1 MRARPCS
8 HQILVQEPVKQVFAS
23 FLFRREPSRVIGI
36 GGQSTLHGNANVLV
50 FDLNLVGNFHT
61 LLFER
66 LGIFWI
72 VTEVVVKIDAAAGG
86 R

>member
-1 MRARPCS
+1 M
-8 HQILVQEPVKQVFAS
+8 QESVEQVLAS
-23 FLFRREPSRVIGI
+23 FLFRRESSRVISI
-36 GGQSTLHGNANVLV
+36 GGQSALHGNANVLI

-66 LGIFWI
+66 LGILGI
-72 VTEVVVKIDAAAGG
+72 VTEVVIKIDAAAGG

>member
-8 HQILVQEPVKQVFAS
+8 HQILVQEPVEQVLAS
-23 FLFRREPSRVIGI
+23 FLFRREPSRVISV
-36 GGQSTLHGNANVLV
+36 GGQSTLHGNTNVLV
-50 FDLNLVGNFHT
+50 FHLNLVGNFHT

-66 LGIFWI
+66 LGILGV
-72 VTEVVVKIDAAAGG
+72 VTEVVIEIDAAAGG

>member
-1 MRARPCS
+1 M
-8 HQILVQEPVKQVFAS
+8 QKPVEQVLAS
-23 FLFRREPSRVIGI
+23 FLFRREPSRVISI
-36 GGQSTLHGNANVLV
+36 GGQSTLHRNANILV

-66 LGIFWI
+66 LGVFGI
-72 VTEVVVKIDAAAGG
+72 VIEVVIEIDAAMGG